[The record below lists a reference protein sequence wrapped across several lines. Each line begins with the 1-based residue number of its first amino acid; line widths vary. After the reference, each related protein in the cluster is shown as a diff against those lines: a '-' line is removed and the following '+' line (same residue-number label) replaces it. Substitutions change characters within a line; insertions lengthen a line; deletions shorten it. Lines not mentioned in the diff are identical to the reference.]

1 MPNPKLLVLGKEED
15 FTQDEVKWLSEMIYD
30 KLQDLEVKV
39 SSYSFQVR
47 IEWLPS
53 ETKNDRA

>member
-15 FTQDEVKWLSEMIYD
+15 FTQDEVKWLSDMIYD
-30 KLQDLEVKV
+30 KLQDLDFKA

-47 IEWLPS
+47 VEWLPT
-53 ETKNDRA
+53 EAKNDRA

>member
-15 FTQDEVKWLSEMIYD
+15 FTQDEVKWLSDMIYD

-47 IEWLPS
+47 IEWLPK